1 MKRKKRN
8 LIPAILA
15 LAVLTSYQPMRLST
29 WGISPEYDVA
39 THGYGQGI
47 IVDNE
52 NVPIGAKDFTEQYKD
67 IGGYALTPEEGRI
80 ILTFDCGYENGYT
93 EKILDTLKAK
103 NVTGI
108 FFLTGDYAK
117 KETALVNRMIDDG
130 HMLGN
135 HGMTHASLPKLDKQ
149 AFEKEVM
156 TLHNYIK
163 EKYSYEMSFLRPPCG
178 EFSEQSVKMA
188 CDLGYKT
195 IMWSASHVD
204 WKLES
209 QPEPTAALAKLTKQ
223 GHSGAIYLIHTV
235 STTNADILG
244 DLIDNLRKDGFR
256 V

>member
-1 MKRKKRN
+1 MKKTKKH
-8 LIPAILA
+8 LIPAILT
-15 LAVLTSYQPMRLST
+15 LAVLTCCQPMRLST
-29 WGISPEYDVA
+29 AGTSPQYDAA

-67 IGGYALTPEEGRI
+67 IGGYALTPEENRI

-93 EKILDTLKAK
+93 EKILNTLKEK

-117 KETALVNRMIDDG
+117 KETDLVRRMLDDG

-135 HGMTHASLPKLDKQ
+135 HGMTHASLPKLTAD

-156 TLHNYIK
+156 TLHNYIN

-178 EFSEQSVKMA
+178 EFSEQAIKNA

-204 WKLES
+204 WKLEA
-209 QPEPTAALAKLTKQ
+209 QPEPTAALEKLTNQ

-244 DLIDNLRKDGFR
+244 DLIDNLRAKGFML
-256 V
+256 